1 MTRQRP
7 SPLAQTIA
15 ALGRH
20 NLTVMDS
27 EQYADLCAL
36 AAEAPP
42 LDRLD
47 LDLAAM
53 TGRRR

>member
-7 SPLAQTIA
+7 STLAQTIA

-20 NLTVMDS
+20 NLIVMDAS
-27 EQYADLCAL
+27 QYADLCAL